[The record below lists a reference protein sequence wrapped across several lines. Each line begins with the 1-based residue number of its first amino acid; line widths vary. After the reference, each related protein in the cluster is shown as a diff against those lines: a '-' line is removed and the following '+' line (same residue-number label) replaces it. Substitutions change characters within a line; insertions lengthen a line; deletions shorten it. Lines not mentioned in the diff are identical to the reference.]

1 MKVTIIETDI
11 RVEDGPTPDPALQDE
26 DGRVVAMLEALAWA
40 MARIVVTTDQVCA
53 AHQQRSMVAEQAN
66 QVLAR
71 LRGGMH

>member
-26 DGRVVAMLEALAWA
+26 DGRVVAMLQALTWA
-40 MARIVVTTDQVCA
+40 MARISETTAQIRAV
-53 AHQQRSMVAEQAN
+53 HQQQAVASEQAN